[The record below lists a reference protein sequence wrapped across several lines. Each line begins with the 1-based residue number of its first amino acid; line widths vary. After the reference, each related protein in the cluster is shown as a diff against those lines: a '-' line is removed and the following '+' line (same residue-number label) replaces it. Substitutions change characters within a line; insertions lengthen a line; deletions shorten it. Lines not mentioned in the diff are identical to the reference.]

1 MFMEQKNLNLA
12 LVSRSF
18 MVDKVDLPRRKRL
31 PEWIRV
37 KVQPGRAKEEVD
49 ALLKNLSLNTVCR
62 SARCPNLHE
71 CWQRRTATFMI
82 LGNECTR
89 NCRFCAVNSSD
100 TPSKPDSEEPKRLAE
115 AAVAMK
121 LKFAVV
127 TSVTRDDLSDGGAA
141 HFAEVISELKNSV
154 PDIGVEVLTPDF
166 QGVEENLNT
175 VFRAEPTVFNHNI
188 ETVRRMT
195 PEIRSRATYDGSLK
209 VLRIASNYPTRKFLV
224 KSGIMVGVGETDSE
238 VEETI
243 QDLYENGVELLTI
256 GQYLPPSSASF
267 PLDRYVE
274 PEVFE
279 KWKNYSL
286 KLGFKGVASGPL
298 VRSSYMAD
306 ELSH

>member
-1 MFMEQKNLNLA
+1 MGQKSQVLA
-12 LVSRSF
+12 LLSRF
-18 MVDKVDLPRRKRL
+18 DMVDKVDLPRRRRL
-31 PEWIRV
+31 PDWIRV

-100 TPSKPDSEEPKRLAE
+100 SPAQPDREEPKRLSE

-127 TSVTRDDLSDGGAA
+127 TSVTRDDLPDGGAA
-141 HFAEVISELKNSV
+141 HFAEVIAGLKSAV

-166 QGVEENLNT
+166 QGVESDLHT
-175 VFRAEPTVFNHNI
+175 VFKAEPTVFNHNI

-195 PEIRSRATYDGSLK
+195 PEIRNRATYDGSLN
-209 VLRIASNYPTRKFLV
+209 VLRIAADYPNRKFLV
-224 KSGIMVGVGETDSE
+224 KSGLMVGVGETDSE

-243 QDLYENGVELLTI
+243 LDIFNTGVELLTI
-256 GQYLPPSSASF
+256 GQYLPPSSTSY

-279 KWKNYSL
+279 KWKNYAL

>member
-1 MFMEQKNLNLA
+1 MGQKSQVLA
-12 LVSRSF
+12 LLSRF
-18 MVDKVDLPRRKRL
+18 DMVDKVDLPRRRRL
-31 PEWIRV
+31 PDWIRV

-100 TPSKPDSEEPKRLAE
+100 SPAQPDREEPKRLAE

-127 TSVTRDDLSDGGAA
+127 TSVTRDDLPDGGAT
-141 HFAEVISELKNSV
+141 HFAEVIAGLKSAV

-166 QGVEENLNT
+166 QGVESDLHT
-175 VFRAEPTVFNHNI
+175 VFKAEPTVFNHNI

-195 PEIRSRATYDGSLK
+195 PEIRNRATYDGSLN
-209 VLRIASNYPTRKFLV
+209 VLRIAADYPNRKFLV
-224 KSGIMVGVGETDSE
+224 KSGLMVGVGETDSE

-243 QDLYENGVELLTI
+243 LDIFNTGVELLTI
-256 GQYLPPSSASF
+256 GQYLPPSSTSY

-279 KWKNYSL
+279 KWKNYAL